1 MALSG
6 LKEMLKN
13 IFFEVKKKFE
23 TAMGILR
30 KEKITIDPDDP
41 AAVSQYAKV
50 MKTVREK
57 YAFYFVHLLHQFV
70 FF

>member
-1 MALSG
+1 
-6 LKEMLKN
+6 MLKN
-13 IFFEVKKKFE
+13 IFLDVKRKFE

-41 AAVSQYAKV
+41 AAVSNYAKV

-57 YAFYFVHLLHQFV
+57 
-70 FF
+70 